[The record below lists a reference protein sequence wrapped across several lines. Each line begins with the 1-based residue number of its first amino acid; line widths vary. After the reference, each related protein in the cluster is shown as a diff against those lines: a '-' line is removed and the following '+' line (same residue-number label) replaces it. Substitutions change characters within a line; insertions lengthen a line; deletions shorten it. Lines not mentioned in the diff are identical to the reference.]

1 MIHGKGIVQDNKFC
15 VIHVMVVLNDT
26 MPVLYVLRRAFVM

>member
-1 MIHGKGIVQDNKFC
+1 MHCKGIVQDNKFC

-26 MPVLYVLRRAFVM
+26 MQVLHVLRRAFIM